1 MPTFREGEER
11 FRTLA
16 DATPVLIWGSD
27 TDKQCNYFN
36 KQWLDFTGRTI
47 EQEMGDGWTQSVH
60 PDDLERCLETYVTAF
75 DARTPF
81 TMEYRLRRH
90 DGEYRWVL
98 DNGVPRF
105 APDGTFSGYIGSC
118 LDITDRRRA
127 EVQLQE
133 SEERFRR
140 IVETALEGICVLD
153 PQGRTAFANAR
164 IAEML
169 GISVAEMLGRSVF
182 DFVDPEDRSLVAARL
197 EQRRD
202 GIAEVYD
209 FRFRRA
215 DGQEL
220 WAIVSASPYTDDRGI
235 VVGILGM
242 LTDITD
248 RKRAEGELSP
258 TFAGKN

>member
-1 MPTFREGEER
+1 
-11 FRTLA
+11 
-16 DATPVLIWGSD
+16 
-27 TDKQCNYFN
+27 
-36 KQWLDFTGRTI
+36 
-47 EQEMGDGWTQSVH
+47 MGDGWAEGVH

-105 APDGTFSGYIGSC
+105 VSDGTFSGYIGSC

-127 EVQLQE
+127 EVQLRE

-140 IVETALEGICVLD
+140 IVETALEGIWVLD
-153 PQGRTAFANAR
+153 PQGGTAFANAR

-169 GISVAEMLGRSVF
+169 GTSVADMSDRSVF
-182 DFVDPEDRSLVAARL
+182 DFIDPEDRSLVAARL
-197 EQRRD
+197 DQRRD

-220 WAIVSASPYTDDRGI
+220 WAIVS
-235 VVGILGM
+235 
-242 LTDITD
+242 
-248 RKRAEGELSP
+248 
-258 TFAGKN
+258 